1 VKPWVL
7 YSAIRVGIFAASF
20 ALLYWAL
27 GVTWWLAAVLAAV
40 IGLCVAYLFFRPQR
54 DEVVNALV
62 TRATQGADEAA
73 EDER

>member
-1 VKPWVL
+1 MKPWVL

-54 DEVVNALV
+54 DDVVNALR
-62 TRATQGADEAA
+62 TRTTQGADEAA